1 MVVYM
6 KLNFIINK
14 YLLMWYLL
22 CRESN
27 INEVNDFKQNFLSLH
42 RKEAFMLIKEK
53 DIIMSYLKD
62 YIPDDDFIF
71 NKFYNT
77 DEFKK
82 LQKDTNKYR
91 ISMLEA
97 YDKNKKELLKN
108 LNKLLKY
115 DLNISYDICFV
126 HKKLDVIE
134 FNLKTNLIVLG
145 KDIKS
150 SEALG
155 FYILIVY
162 KILENEYKKF
172 KPEEKEIVTS
182 ILELVIYNELFT
194 RVSGKNRYNI
204 GNQNLRKTKEKIYP
218 YFLMYMGIIESDFD
232 KRMMEDSIY
241 FDSVKYDNN
250 LKLMDLYSFITFI
263 IKNKTRVLDTKI
275 LKVKKEQE
283 EML

>member
-1 MVVYM
+1 MR
-6 KLNFIINK
+6 LNFIINK

-27 INEVNDFKQNFLSLH
+27 INEVNKFKQNFLSLH
-42 RKEAFMLIKEK
+42 RKESFMLIKEK
-53 DIIMSYLKD
+53 NIIMNLLKD

-71 NKFYNT
+71 NKFSNT

-82 LQKDTNKYR
+82 LLKDTNRYR

-97 YDKNKKELLKN
+97 YDKNQKIIKKE

-115 DLNISYDICFV
+115 NLNINYDICFV
-126 HKKLDVIE
+126 HKKLDVLE

-145 KDIKS
+145 KEIKS
-150 SEALG
+150 SETLG
-155 FYILIVY
+155 FYILLIY
-162 KILENEYKKF
+162 KILENEYNNF
-172 KPEEKEIVTS
+172 KPEAKEIVRA

-204 GNQNLRKTKEKIYP
+204 GNQNLRKVKEKIYP
-218 YFLMYMGIIESDFD
+218 YFLMYMGILESDFE
-232 KRMMEDSIY
+232 KRMEEDSIY
-241 FDSVKYDNN
+241 FDDLKYDKN

-263 IKNKTRVLDTKI
+263 IKNKTKVFETKI
-275 LKVKKEQE
+275 LRNKKEQE
-283 EML
+283 ELL

>member
-27 INEVNDFKQNFLSLH
+27 INEVNNFKQNFLSLH

-91 ISMLEA
+91 ISMLES
-97 YDKNKKELLKN
+97 YDKNKKALLKN

-134 FNLKTNLIVLG
+134 FNLKTNLIILG

-218 YFLMYMGIIESDFD
+218 YFLMYMGILESDFD
-232 KRMMEDSIY
+232 KRMEEDNIY

-275 LKVKKEQE
+275 LKIKKEQE

>member
-1 MVVYM
+1 MR
-6 KLNFIINK
+6 LNFIINK

-97 YDKNKKELLKN
+97 YDKNKKVLLKN

-150 SEALG
+150 FDALG

-218 YFLMYMGIIESDFD
+218 YFLMYMGILESDFD
-232 KRMMEDSIY
+232 KRMEEDNIY

-275 LKVKKEQE
+275 LKVKNEQE

>member
-27 INEVNDFKQNFLSLH
+27 INEVNNFKQNFLSLH

-91 ISMLEA
+91 ISMLES
-97 YDKNKKELLKN
+97 YDKNKKALLKN

-134 FNLKTNLIVLG
+134 FNLKTNLIILG

-218 YFLMYMGIIESDFD
+218 YFLMYMGILESDFD
-232 KRMMEDSIY
+232 KRMEEDNIY

-263 IKNKTRVLDTKI
+263 IKNKTRVLDKKI
-275 LKVKKEQE
+275 LKIKKEQE

>member
-6 KLNFIINK
+6 RLNFIINK

-42 RKEAFMLIKEK
+42 RKESFMLIKEK
-53 DIIMSYLKD
+53 DIIMNILKD

-71 NKFYNT
+71 NKFSNT

-82 LQKDTNKYR
+82 LLKDTNRYR

-97 YDKNKKELLKN
+97 YDKNQKIIKKE

-115 DLNISYDICFV
+115 NLNINYDICFV
-126 HKKLDVIE
+126 HKKLDVLE

-145 KDIKS
+145 KEIKS
-150 SEALG
+150 SETLG
-155 FYILIVY
+155 FYILLIY
-162 KILENEYKKF
+162 KILENEYNNF
-172 KPEEKEIVTS
+172 KPEAKEIVRA

-204 GNQNLRKTKEKIYP
+204 GNQNLRKVKEKIYP
-218 YFLMYMGIIESDFD
+218 YFLMYMGILESDFE
-232 KRMMEDSIY
+232 KRMEEDSIY
-241 FDSVKYDNN
+241 FDDLKYDKN

-263 IKNKTRVLDTKI
+263 IKNKTKVFETKI
-275 LKVKKEQE
+275 LRNKKEQE
-283 EML
+283 ELL

>member
-1 MVVYM
+1 M
-6 KLNFIINK
+6 KLNFVINK

-42 RKEAFMLIKEK
+42 RKESFMLIKEK
-53 DIIMSYLKD
+53 DIIMNLLKD

-71 NKFYNT
+71 NKFSNT

-82 LQKDTNKYR
+82 LLKDTNRYR

-97 YDKNKKELLKN
+97 YDKNQKIIKKE

-115 DLNISYDICFV
+115 NLNINYDICFI
-126 HKKLDVIE
+126 HKKLDVLE

-145 KDIKS
+145 KEIKP
-150 SEALG
+150 SETLG
-155 FYILIVY
+155 FYILLIY
-162 KILENEYKKF
+162 KILENEYNDF
-172 KPEEKEIVTS
+172 KPEEKDIVRS

-218 YFLMYMGIIESDFD
+218 YFLMYMGILESDFE
-232 KRMMEDSIY
+232 KRMKEDNIC
-241 FDSVKYDNN
+241 FDDIKYDKN

-263 IKNKTRVLDTKI
+263 IKNKSKVLDTKI
-275 LKVKKEQE
+275 VKIKKEQE
-283 EML
+283 ELL

>member
-6 KLNFIINK
+6 RLNFIINK

-27 INEVNDFKQNFLSLH
+27 INEVNKFKQNFLSLH
-42 RKEAFMLIKEK
+42 RKESFMLIKEK
-53 DIIMSYLKD
+53 NIIMNLLKD

-71 NKFYNT
+71 NKFSNT

-82 LQKDTNKYR
+82 LLKDTNRYR

-97 YDKNKKELLKN
+97 YDKNQKIIKKE

-115 DLNISYDICFV
+115 NLNINYDICFV
-126 HKKLDVIE
+126 HKKLDVLE

-145 KDIKS
+145 KEIKS
-150 SEALG
+150 SETLG
-155 FYILIVY
+155 FYILLIY
-162 KILENEYKKF
+162 KILENEYNNF
-172 KPEEKEIVTS
+172 KPEAKEIVRA

-204 GNQNLRKTKEKIYP
+204 GNQNLRKVKEKIYP
-218 YFLMYMGIIESDFD
+218 YFLMYMGILESDFE
-232 KRMMEDSIY
+232 KRMEEDSIY
-241 FDSVKYDNN
+241 FDDLKYDKN

-263 IKNKTRVLDTKI
+263 IKNKTKVFETKI
-275 LKVKKEQE
+275 LRNKKEQE
-283 EML
+283 ELL

>member
-6 KLNFIINK
+6 RLNFIINK
-14 YLLMWYLL
+14 YLLIWYLL

-27 INEVNDFKQNFLSLH
+27 INEVNEFKQNFLSLH
-42 RKEAFMLIKEK
+42 RKESFMLIKEK

-82 LQKDTNKYR
+82 LLKDTNRYR

-97 YDKNKKELLKN
+97 YDKNQKIIKKE

-115 DLNISYDICFV
+115 NLNINYDICFI
-126 HKKLDVIE
+126 HKKLDVLE

-145 KDIKS
+145 KEIKS
-150 SEALG
+150 SETLG
-155 FYILIVY
+155 FYILLIY
-162 KILENEYKKF
+162 KILENEYNDF
-172 KPEEKEIVTS
+172 KPEEKDIVRS

-218 YFLMYMGIIESDFD
+218 YFLMYMGILESDFE
-232 KRMMEDSIY
+232 KRMKEDNIC
-241 FDSVKYDNN
+241 FDDIKYDKN

-263 IKNKTRVLDTKI
+263 IKNKSKVLDTKI
-275 LKVKKEQE
+275 VKIKKEQE
-283 EML
+283 ELL

>member
-1 MVVYM
+1 M

-27 INEVNDFKQNFLSLH
+27 INEVNNFKQNFLSLH

-91 ISMLEA
+91 ISMLES
-97 YDKNKKELLKN
+97 YDKNKKALLKN

-134 FNLKTNLIVLG
+134 FNLKTNLIILG

-218 YFLMYMGIIESDFD
+218 YFLMYMGILESDFD
-232 KRMMEDSIY
+232 KRMEEDNIY

-263 IKNKTRVLDTKI
+263 IKNKTRVLDKKI
-275 LKVKKEQE
+275 LKIKKEQE

>member
-1 MVVYM
+1 MR
-6 KLNFIINK
+6 LNFIINK

-27 INEVNDFKQNFLSLH
+27 INEVNKFKQNFLSLH
-42 RKEAFMLIKEK
+42 RKESFMLIKEK
-53 DIIMSYLKD
+53 NIIMNLLKD

-71 NKFYNT
+71 NKFSNT

-82 LQKDTNKYR
+82 LLKDTNRYR

-97 YDKNKKELLKN
+97 YDKNQKIIKKE

-115 DLNISYDICFV
+115 NLNISYDICFV
-126 HKKLDVIE
+126 HKKLDVLE

-145 KDIKS
+145 KEIKS
-150 SEALG
+150 SETLG
-155 FYILIVY
+155 FYILLIY
-162 KILENEYKKF
+162 KILENEYNDF
-172 KPEEKEIVTS
+172 KPDEEDIVRS

-204 GNQNLRKTKEKIYP
+204 GNQNLRKVKEKIYP
-218 YFLMYMGIIESDFD
+218 YFLMYMGILESDFE
-232 KRMMEDSIY
+232 KRMKEDNIC
-241 FDSVKYDNN
+241 FDDIKYDKN

-263 IKNKTRVLDTKI
+263 IKNKTKVFETKI
-275 LKVKKEQE
+275 LRNKKEQE
-283 EML
+283 ELL

>member
-1 MVVYM
+1 MR
-6 KLNFIINK
+6 LNFIINK

-27 INEVNDFKQNFLSLH
+27 INEVNNFKQNFLSLH

-91 ISMLEA
+91 ISMLES
-97 YDKNKKELLKN
+97 YDKNKKALLKN

-134 FNLKTNLIVLG
+134 FNLKTNLIILG

-218 YFLMYMGIIESDFD
+218 YFLMYMGILESDFD
-232 KRMMEDSIY
+232 KRMEEDNIY

-275 LKVKKEQE
+275 LKIKKEQE

>member
-1 MVVYM
+1 M

-27 INEVNDFKQNFLSLH
+27 INEVNNFKQNFLSLH

-91 ISMLEA
+91 ISMLES
-97 YDKNKKELLKN
+97 YDKNKKALLKN

-134 FNLKTNLIVLG
+134 FNLKTNLIILG

-218 YFLMYMGIIESDFD
+218 YFLMYMGILESDFD
-232 KRMMEDSIY
+232 KRMEEDNIY

-275 LKVKKEQE
+275 LKIKKEQE